1 MHPLPE
7 YPRPAMRRDSYENLN
22 GLWKYAITQTAEY
35 PAAWDGS
42 ILVPYSPET
51 KASGVG
57 RTLQPGQ
64 WLHYHCTFA
73 PPPGEGAGCCCTSA
87 RWTMPVRCR

>member
-35 PAAWDGS
+35 QIGR
-42 ILVPYSPET
+42 
-51 KASGVG
+51 AS
-57 RTLQPGQ
+57 
-64 WLHYHCTFA
+64 
-73 PPPGEGAGCCCTSA
+73 
-87 RWTMPVRCR
+87 CRERVC